1 MATKDQEKK
10 DRDKVLKDK
19 TIGVNPEK
27 ANKKD
32 FSSAIKSNINQENYK
47 KKIYDLEKDIKEL
60 QDKNLR
66 LLAENENI
74 RKIHT
79 REIQDSQSYAIK
91 EFAMALLNVIDNFQ
105 RAQEAVPKD
114 LPDDNLVKNLIIGF
128 NAIEKEL
135 IEIFERNGI
144 KKFASINEK
153 FDPDLHQAVSKNFSD
168 KVEKGFVIDELQAGF
183 KIVDRLLRP
192 AMVVVSEG
200 KQEKAK

>member
-114 LPDDNLVKNLIIGF
+114 LPDDNLVKNLIVGF